1 MKIVYLYT
9 ALTTVGG
16 ADRIIIQKMNYLAE
30 VSSGYDVY
38 IITDSQNGRTPSFP
52 ISSKVNHIDLEINF
66 DRQYNYNVFIRYF
79 IYHMLIRKYQN
90 ALVKLLN
97 RIKPDIVIST
107 LGRDMDFLTSLKD
120 GSKKIGESH
129 IAKPYMRNF
138 HLMEA
143 KGGIYK
149 YIAKYWRRKQE
160 KAIRKL
166 DAFVVLT
173 HEDAQ
178 SWNEV
183 RKSIVIPNMMTIE
196 TDIVSSCKGKT
207 IISVGR
213 YSEQK
218 GYDLLIE
225 SWKIVAQKHPDWCIN
240 IYGEGELKDS
250 LQQQINTANLQ
261 QQIKLCQPVTNITKK
276 YLESTFYVMSSR
288 FEGFGLV
295 LMEAMNCGLPC
306 VSFDC
311 PYGPSG
317 IIRHQED
324 GLLVDNGNIHALAE
338 SICYMI
344 ENQEKRIEMGKKAK
358 ENIQRYSRGS
368 IMAQWESLFQLL
380 VNK

>member
-9 ALTTVGG
+9 ALTTIGG
-16 ADRIIIQKMNYLAE
+16 ADRIVTQKMNYLAE
-30 VSSGYDVY
+30 NLGHDVY
-38 IITDSQNGRTPSFP
+38 VITDTQRGRTPIFP
-52 ISSKVNHIDLEINF
+52 LSTKVTHIDVAVDF
-66 DRQYNYNVFIRYF
+66 GSQYVHQLPFRF
-79 IYHMLIRKYQN
+79 IYYQILMKKYKIKIN
-90 ALVKLLN
+90 EYLN
-97 RIKPDIVIST
+97 KIKPDIVIST
-107 LGRDMDFLTSLKD
+107 LGRDMDFLTSLTD

-196 TDIVSSCKGKT
+196 TDVVSTCKGKT

-295 LMEAMNCGLPC
+295 LMEAMNCGLPI
-306 VSFDC
+306 VSYAC
-311 PYGPSG
+311 PCGPKD
-317 IIRHQED
+317 IITEGED
-324 GLLVDNGNIHALAE
+324 GFLVKVNDEIELANKLNLIIEDKSLMKSMSHAAIEKVQHYTIKNII
-338 SICYMI
+338 SYWMD
-344 ENQEKRIEMGKKAK
+344 
-358 ENIQRYSRGS
+358 
-368 IMAQWESLFQLL
+368 LFHILTHDE
-380 VNK
+380 

>member
-9 ALTTVGG
+9 ALTTIGG
-16 ADRIIIQKMNYLAE
+16 ADRIVTQKMNYLAE
-30 VSSGYDVY
+30 NLGHDVY
-38 IITDSQNGRTPSFP
+38 VITDTQRGRTPIFP
-52 ISSKVNHIDLEINF
+52 LSTKVTHIDVAVDF
-66 DRQYNYNVFIRYF
+66 GSQYVHQLPFRF
-79 IYHMLIRKYQN
+79 IYYQILMKKYKIKIN
-90 ALVKLLN
+90 EYLN
-97 RIKPDIVIST
+97 KIKPDIVIST
-107 LGRDMDFLTSLKD
+107 LGRDMDFLTSLTD

>member
-9 ALTTVGG
+9 ALTTIGG
-16 ADRIIIQKMNYLAE
+16 ADRIVTQKMNYLAE
-30 VSSGYDVY
+30 NLGHDVY
-38 IITDSQNGRTPSFP
+38 VITDTQRGRTPIFP
-52 ISSKVNHIDLEINF
+52 LSTKVTHIDVAVDF
-66 DRQYNYNVFIRYF
+66 GSQNVHQLPLRF
-79 IYHMLIRKYQN
+79 IYYQILMKKYKIKIN
-90 ALVKLLN
+90 EYLN
-97 RIKPDIVIST
+97 KIKP
-107 LGRDMDFLTSLKD
+107 
-120 GSKKIGESH
+120 
-129 IAKPYMRNF
+129 
-138 HLMEA
+138 
-143 KGGIYK
+143 
-149 YIAKYWRRKQE
+149 
-160 KAIRKL
+160 
-166 DAFVVLT
+166 
-173 HEDAQ
+173 
-178 SWNEV
+178 
-183 RKSIVIPNMMTIE
+183 
-196 TDIVSSCKGKT
+196 DIVSSCKGKT